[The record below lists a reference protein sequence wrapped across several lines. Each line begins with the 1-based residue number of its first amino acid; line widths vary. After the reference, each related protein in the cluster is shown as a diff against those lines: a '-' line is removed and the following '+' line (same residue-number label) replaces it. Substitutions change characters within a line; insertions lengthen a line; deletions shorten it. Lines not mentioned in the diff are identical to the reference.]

1 MVNRGSHV
9 AIEWSCG
16 GKGRESNKEEEED
29 FGLPHGQLGG
39 SFTLTLQDTT
49 KKKET
54 KVLEMTALLWLNKY
68 CNRVIFNLFG
78 S

>member
-1 MVNRGSHV
+1 MVNTGSHV
-9 AIEWSCG
+9 AIDQSCG

-29 FGLPHGQLGG
+29 FGLPHGWLGG
-39 SFTLTLQDTT
+39 AFTLRLQDTT

-68 CNRVIFNLFG
+68 CNSAIFHLLE